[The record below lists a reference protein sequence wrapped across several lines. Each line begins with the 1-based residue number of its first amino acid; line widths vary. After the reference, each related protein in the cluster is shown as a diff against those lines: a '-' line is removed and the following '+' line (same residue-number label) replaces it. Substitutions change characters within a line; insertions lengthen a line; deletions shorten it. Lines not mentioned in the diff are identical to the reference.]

1 MAGSDDPRSWSH
13 VRIATKYPEVTRR
26 HFAARG
32 VKAECVKL
40 SARWSWRRRSASSI
54 ASRSRRLGPT
64 LRKTAWSRSSTLAD
78 ITSRFI
84 VNRAALKTQRSGS
97 AIGSTV
103 REIPV
108 PPRRLDA
115 AAPGFEKDFS
125 AFLGRNRDTDENV
138 DRVVADIIADVRARG
153 DAAVVEYTKKFDK
166 LDTDASGLR
175 ISDSERHA
183 AAAKVPPAQREALAF
198 AARRIEAFHR
208 ALLPKDV
215 VLTDATGTRL
225 GARYRPLESSASICR
240 GGTAAYP
247 SSVLMTSCRQGAACH
262 ASSWSCRRGSVLNPL
277 SCLRPRLPA
286 PTKVWRI
293 GGAQAVAALPTARSR
308 SQPSTRS
315 PARQRLCPAAKAAVR
330 PVSAAIHRRPVGDP
344 VVARTNDPAWNRR
357 RPSIAGR
364 ARRLLAVDPDPDD
377 AAFADRVAQ
386 AVETELLG
394 MARADIA
401 RASWRDNGCIILVPD
416 LAVSAPIVDRIAA
429 EHVEL
434 AMEMG
439 PAEAMANRIRHAGA
453 IFIGRHT
460 PEAIGD
466 YVAGTNHVLPTSRAA
481 RFSGGL
487 GVSDFLKRTSLVA
500 CTPEALAEL
509 GPAALALAEAE
520 GLGARRSVSIRLN
533 RRG

>member
-1 MAGSDDPRSWSH
+1 
-13 VRIATKYPEVTRR
+13 
-26 HFAARG
+26 
-32 VKAECVKL
+32 
-40 SARWSWRRRSASSI
+40 
-54 ASRSRRLGPT
+54 
-64 LRKTAWSRSSTLAD
+64 
-78 ITSRFI
+78 
-84 VNRAALKTQRSGS
+84 
-97 AIGSTV
+97 
-103 REIPV
+103 V

-125 AFLGRNRDTDENV
+125 TFLGRNRDTDENV

-153 DAAVVEYTKKFDK
+153 DAAVVDYTKKFDK
-166 LDTDASGLR
+166 VDTDAAGLR
-175 ISDSERHA
+175 ISDTERRT
-183 AAAKVPPAQREALAF
+183 AAAKVPAAQREALAF

-215 VLTDATGTRL
+215 DFTDATGTRL
-225 GARYRPLESSASICR
+225 GARYRPLDSVGVYVP

-247 SSVLMTSCRQGAACH
+247 SSVLMNIVPAKVAGVPRIVMVVPTPG
-262 ASSWSCRRGSVLNPL
+262 GVLNPL
-277 SCLRPRLPA
+277 VMLA
-286 PTKVWRI
+286 AEIAGADEVWRI
-293 GGAQAVAALPTARSR
+293 GGAQAVAALAYGTQSIEAVDKITGPGNAYV
-308 SQPSTRS
+308 
-315 PARQRLCPAAKAAVR
+315 AAAK
-330 PVSAAIHRRPVGDP
+330 RRVFGQVGIDLIAGP
-344 VVARTNDPAWNRR
+344 SEILVVADGQNDPAWIAADLLSQAEHDASSQ
-357 RPSIAGR
+357 SI
-364 ARRLLAVDPDPDD
+364 LITDD
-377 AAFADRVAQ
+377 SAFADRVAQ

-416 LAVSAPIVDRIAA
+416 LAASTPIVDRIAA

-434 AMEMG
+434 AMEAG

-487 GVSDFLKRTSLVA
+487 GVADFLKRTSLVA
-500 CTPEALAEL
+500 CTPEALAAL
-509 GPAALALAEAE
+509 APAALALAEAE
-520 GLGARRSVSIRLN
+520 GLGAHGRSVSIRLN